1 VLDKFSRTILG
12 DRFSCTRLQEYR
24 IAQYLV
30 FSIIS
35 LSLAALTF
43 ALFVLLPIG
52 EHYLALAVSLIS
64 LVYLANL
71 ALLRATGSLIITG
84 RVFVL
89 ELCIAIFVLNFM
101 YGSYP
106 PEFYILSPTII
117 LITTFI
123 LGKRWCVGV
132 TALIIAEVLLME
144 YLRWGDPSLPEN
156 LLRPQTSQSLHLL
169 ISLPVALIITAM
181 ISWIFK
187 DVSQRA
193 EERLHSSERRLR
205 MHVEQTQMAV
215 IETDNA
221 AIITA
226 WNPAATL
233 IFGYQAHEAIG
244 KNVVKLL
251 VAATHQAKVDAL
263 FDQLLH
269 IPGVILN
276 TNQNITKDGRIIT
289 CEWYNT
295 PLMDENNRVIG
306 KAAMALDIT
315 KRLQYEAELRQA
327 KEQAEESTRAKSEF
341 LARMSHEIR
350 TPMNGVIGMTS
361 LLLETELEAEQRD
374 FVETIR
380 SSGDS
385 LLTIINEIL
394 DFSKIESG
402 KMALETQPFNL
413 YQGVEDAL
421 DLLAPQAAAKR
432 LELAYLIED
441 RVPTQLIGDVARLR
455 QVLVNLLANAIKF
468 TENGEIYVHI
478 DAEPLPDAG
487 VELQF
492 TVKDTG
498 IGIPNDKIYTL
509 FQSFSQIDDSM
520 TRRFGGT
527 GLGLAI
533 SKRLCELMG
542 GMMWVHSIVGL
553 GSTFYFTIQVGVA
566 TAPNPIAADAITPL
580 IGRRV
585 LVVDDNATNRRI
597 LQHYTSRWQMSATEA
612 VDGQTALQLLR
623 SGQQFDIALLDM
635 QMPGMDGIALAT
647 EIRKLYSA
655 QVLPLIM
662 LTSLTS
668 SAVRQQLN
676 HLQFAGFLH
685 KPIKPGDLH
694 GLLVNHFQQAIA
706 AKATTK
712 PALIDTTLGQ
722 NHPLT
727 ILLAEDNVVNQ
738 KVILRILSRLG
749 YRADAVANGLEAVE
763 AVRRQPYDVVLMD
776 VHMPEM
782 DGLEATQLILQEH
795 TSSRQPCVIA
805 MTAAAMPAD
814 RARCIA
820 AGMQDFLA
828 KPIQLPELVT
838 ILQRCQVQPHLG

>member
-1 VLDKFSRTILG
+1 MLDRFSRIILG
-12 DRFSCTRLQEYR
+12 DKFPYTHLQEYR

-30 FSIIS
+30 LSISS
-35 LSLAALTF
+35 LSLGLLAF
-43 ALFVLLPIG
+43 ALLVLLPSG
-52 EHYLALAVSLIS
+52 QNYLALTVGL
-64 LVYLANL
+64 LGMLYMANL
-71 ALLRATGSLIITG
+71 WLLRATGSLITTG
-84 RVFVL
+84 RIFVI
-89 ELCIAIFVLNFM
+89 ELCIAIFAFSYL
-101 YGSYP
+101 YGNHP
-106 PEFYILSPTII
+106 PEFYVLYPTII
-117 LITTFI
+117 LITTFV
-123 LGKRWCVGV
+123 LGKRWCIGV

-144 YLRWGDPSLPEN
+144 YLRWIDHSLPEN
-156 LLRPQTSQSLHLL
+156 LLGQQTVQPLHIL
-169 ISLPVALIITAM
+169 ISLPITLIITAI
-181 ISWIFK
+181 ISWLFK
-187 DVSQRA
+187 DVSQQA

-221 AIITA
+221 AVITA

-233 IFGYQAHEAIG
+233 IFGYQADEAIG
-244 KNVVKLL
+244 KNAVDLL
-251 VAATHQAKVDAL
+251 VVPDHQAKVGIV

-269 IPGVILN
+269 NPGVILN
-276 TNQNITKDGRIIT
+276 TNQNITKTGRIIT

-295 PLMDENNRVIG
+295 PLVDENNRVIG

-315 KRLQYEAELRQA
+315 KRLQYETELRQA

-478 DAEPLPDAG
+478 DAQPLADAN

-498 IGIPNDKIYTL
+498 MGIPNDKIYTL

-553 GSTFYFTIQVGVA
+553 GSTFYFTIRVGVA
-566 TAPNPIAADAITPL
+566 TELDAVPNDACNAL
-580 IGRRV
+580 AERRV
-585 LVVDDNATNRRI
+585 LIVDDNATNRRI
-597 LQHYTSRWQMSATEA
+597 LQQYTSRWQMVATEA
-612 VDGQTALQLLR
+612 VDGHTALQLLQ
-623 SGQQFDIALLDM
+623 SGQQFDIAILDM

-655 QVLPLIM
+655 QVLPLVM

-668 SAVRQQLN
+668 SAVRQQLQ

-685 KPIKPGDLH
+685 KPIKPADLH
-694 GLLVNHFQQAIA
+694 GLLVNYFRQATP

-712 PALIDTTLGQ
+712 PALIDATLGQ

-727 ILLAEDNVVNQ
+727 ILLAEDNMVNQ

-763 AVRRQPYDVVLMD
+763 AVRRQAYDVVLMD

-795 TSSRQPCVIA
+795 ASSRQPRVIA

-814 RARCIA
+814 RTRCIEV
-820 AGMQDFLA
+820 GMQDFLA

-838 ILQRCQVQPHLG
+838 VLQRCQVQIDLR